1 MIVCVCLNPALDM
14 TYQVAELV
22 PGASHRAQLSSCR
35 AGGKGVN
42 VARVLHQLHE
52 PVLVM
57 GLLGGAT
64 GTAVASELAAAGVP
78 TLFTA
83 TCQDA
88 RRTVTVVDRRDATV
102 LNEPGPVLDERDWS
116 AFLREFDTQVGAARV
131 VVLSGS
137 LPPGLPAE
145 AYRVLTERAR
155 ASGAVV
161 VVDAAGPALTA
172 ALEAGP
178 DLVKPNVVELAGIV
192 GRDLSEL
199 HDVLQAAESLRRNGA
214 RVAVVSR
221 GAHGLVALTGA
232 AAFRAAVKVRVSGN
246 ATGAGD
252 ALTAVLAR
260 GMRRG
265 DDWRSTLR
273 EGVAVSA
280 AAVTVQH
287 AGEADLAHAG
297 RLLGD
302 VEVEEMPWP

>member
-1 MIVCVCLNPALDM
+1 MILCVCLNPALDM
-14 TYQVAELV
+14 TYRVADLV
-22 PGASHRAQLSSCR
+22 PGASHRAELSSCR

-42 VARVLHQLHE
+42 VARVLHQLDE
-52 PVLVM
+52 PVLVV

-64 GTAVASELAAAGVP
+64 GAAVAADLAAAGVP
-78 TLFTA
+78 ARFTPTA
-83 TCQDA
+83 QDA

-102 LNEPGPVLDERDWS
+102 LNEPGPVLDERDWA
-116 AFLREFDTQVGAARV
+116 AFLGEFDDQVAGVQV

-137 LPPGLPAE
+137 LPPGLPAA

-155 ASGAVV
+155 ARGATV
-161 VVDAAGPALTA
+161 VVDAAGPALAA
-172 ALEAGP
+172 ALAAGP

-192 GRDLSEL
+192 GRDLSQL
-199 HDVLQAAESLRRNGA
+199 PDVLHAAESLRRDGA

-221 GAHGLVALTGA
+221 GADGLVALTGA
-232 AAFRAAVKVRVSGN
+232 AALRVAVTVRVSGN

-260 GMRRG
+260 GMCRG

-287 AGEADLAHAG
+287 AGETDLAHAG

-302 VEVEEMPWP
+302 VDVEELPWP